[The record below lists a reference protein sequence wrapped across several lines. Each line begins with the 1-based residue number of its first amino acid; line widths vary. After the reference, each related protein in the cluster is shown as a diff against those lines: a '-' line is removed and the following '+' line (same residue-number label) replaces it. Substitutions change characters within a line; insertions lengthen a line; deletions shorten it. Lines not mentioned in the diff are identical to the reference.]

1 MSMEQ
6 IKNAI
11 SDNGSMEF
19 IQLLREKVLGRELSA
34 SGRTIVDE
42 QGAMLLSD
50 SASIVELDSVME
62 ATEIRAR
69 WGLN

>member
-1 MSMEQ
+1 MEQ

-62 ATEIRAR
+62 SAEIRAR